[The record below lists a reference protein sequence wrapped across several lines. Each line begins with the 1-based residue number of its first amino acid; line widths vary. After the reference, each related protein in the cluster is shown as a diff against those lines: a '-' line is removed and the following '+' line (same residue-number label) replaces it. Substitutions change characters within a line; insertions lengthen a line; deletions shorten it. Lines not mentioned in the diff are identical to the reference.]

1 MARTSLSAHRLL
13 ALSPPAD
20 TDPSGSIGL
29 ITRVRLWRR
38 VGPISTTGNL
48 VVYEDCLVFA
58 TIGPPESGWLSR
70 LVGSSSALLAQCL
83 RIGQE
88 QATIEP
94 QRLALRCSRNM
105 LVYSDRVEQAKLT
118 QNRETTAVGGDDL
131 VGGVL
136 GLIDAVAAPTQ
147 QVLSI
152 KLQGVRSKLT
162 IEGKCGAPECEWL
175 QRALG
180 HKLGRDRV

>member
-1 MARTSLSAHRLL
+1 
-13 ALSPPAD
+13 
-20 TDPSGSIGL
+20 
-29 ITRVRLWRR
+29 
-38 VGPISTTGNL
+38 
-48 VVYEDCLVFA
+48 
-58 TIGPPESGWLSR
+58 
-70 LVGSSSALLAQCL
+70 
-83 RIGQE
+83 
-88 QATIEP
+88 
-94 QRLALRCSRNM
+94 M
-105 LVYSDRVEQAKLT
+105 LVHRDRVEQAKLT